1 MAYEISIS
9 SSDPAPASR
18 GFPWPVVEQGNAS
31 YPKWEYAVKVDT
43 VTAGRSIRI
52 THALEGAALIDRLS
66 QDGGVMYIC
75 TVADPHT
82 MYREVVKSHKPDQLL
97 EWEPSDLGQHPIF
110 SPMMVSAGDAD
121 ITVSELD
128 GVSQL
133 WVGKRINL
141 VKGSRLAVFPPFA
154 LSPGL
159 GSLLRFELGADLS
172 PGTFKVM
179 ASTVSE
185 FKFVVSLSLDLFN
198 HLKIEKTSLAHPNVM
213 THIVSSAF
221 AILKQEYSNDSEE
234 DGGWQS
240 YESLRTL
247 SAQMKDKG
255 IDDWTSDNFDPAYA
269 ATIFHPHKIN

>member
-31 YPKWEYAVKVDT
+31 YPAWKYAVKVDT
-43 VTAGRSIRI
+43 VEAGRSIRV

-82 MYREVVKSHKPDQLL
+82 MYREVVKSRNPQQLL
-97 EWEPSDLGQHPIF
+97 EWDPLDLGQHPIF
-110 SPMMVSAGDAD
+110 SPMMVSARDAD
-121 ITVSELD
+121 ITVSESD

-159 GSLLRFELGADLS
+159 GSLLRFKLDDDLS

-185 FKFVVSLSLDLFN
+185 FKFIVSLSLDLFN
-198 HLKIEKTSLAHPNVM
+198 HLKYDRTSLAGSNVM

-221 AILKQEYSNDSEE
+221 TILKEDYSGDNEE

-247 SAQMKDKG
+247 SAQMKARG
-255 IDDWTSDNFDPAYA
+255 IDDWTSDNFDPAYV
-269 ATIFHPHKIN
+269 ATVYYPHKID